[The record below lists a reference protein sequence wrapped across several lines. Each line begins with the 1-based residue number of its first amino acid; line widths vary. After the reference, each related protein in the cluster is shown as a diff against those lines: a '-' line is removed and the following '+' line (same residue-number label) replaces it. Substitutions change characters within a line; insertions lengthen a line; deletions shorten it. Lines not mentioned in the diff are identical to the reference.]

1 MLDWMRT
8 ELTAAER
15 KQFSNLIH
23 VRNHLRQLDLQAA
36 EMPGSPPVHLLCYD
50 STAFHGKGK
59 VVAALGNVDTAH
71 TVNWHVPG
79 TNTTSSSLAY
89 QFKPLRNLYAE
100 TLRVDPSL
108 ELASI
113 IWIGYDA
120 PTGPLNTGYVKAAF
134 RRRARV
140 GGDRLL
146 CDIAALHATR
156 RRAGTAAPGRFVNR
170 LYGHSYGS
178 VTTCYAGRGG
188 RLAGLVGSI
197 TLSGSPGA
205 GPVRH
210 AEEFGLGSGTVYV
223 LASWRD
229 PVTMFGADKP
239 GAWSRFNPRLG
250 LGMDPATEAF
260 GGKRIGAEFPDSPA
274 FAGVE
279 DVHQGY
285 LHHDSATGQP
295 SEALINS
302 AQITAGRGATLA
314 SVDRRRP
321 GRRMIARPVDSEHG
335 RYADGNSDS
344 RHGKGDPSP
353 GGYIGSRPSD
363 NSDSTDDRRWRGSSS
378 AESNDP
384 AAQRNPAA
392 ETAHRSTSGKA
403 VPGGTPWS
411 RDPGNVSRRGVGRRS
426 GTSDPAVR
434 RAGGDAEQSPDPSS
448 DGDGRA
454 VGREPVGSLGEMNIP
469 TEWLP
474 SAQVSRTVVSLIR
487 GLLKEGLTRVLEDPS
502 LGPAIITEIGR
513 RFAETDVPLK
523 IGGTSRRLTEL
534 FPPDELA
541 YLRYSVERSIA
552 SACLQYKLTE
562 TALQQMMHRP
572 ERVTAALRS
581 TYSHVEPGYI
591 ASWLDD
597 DYVMHGR
604 DGYPRDSGRHAFM
617 QAAVEHLTV
626 VWELVDGPAWQ
637 DLAAIKDERTR
648 DRAPILNSI
657 PPHRRAELD
666 LPAHSVDEFDI
677 PGNNTVLSAATN
689 MGSVLIVLRGY
700 LESLAEHADVIEG
713 WPWARIQH
721 GVLEFASRLSVMAG
735 VTFTTLGDFTEPR
748 HPPRFAVEFDTAS
761 RTIMSVA
768 ITGLAKQARAADR
781 GGVCPG
787 FVTFYPAGEA
797 EVSTGQLR
805 RSLAGVDVE
814 PHRSTSGS
822 NIAMMVG
829 GFLLPLLGRDYP
841 RLRLT
846 RPTLTDLMTG
856 QSVDPSGHPAI
867 PPTAAQQTPVELA
880 ARDSAGK
887 QLDPAEAIAVTAPR
901 PPDSV
906 TTGDRESTG
915 PSGRIDSRSPEDVD
929 RAETPHPYRDLL
941 ATESALRAELAVLLQ
956 VDSNKVRQAAVRQ
969 GLNMV
974 LERLRHFDPA
984 NWERAKR
991 AGDLTRIGRWIGEW
1005 VQLDADF
1012 QAASAEQWRD
1022 AVDADLA
1029 ARLLPW
1035 IRDTMLWKRDVAT
1048 AMTQMARLGRH
1059 DPAVWDRLQGRAD
1072 RIEQELMEIVGG
1084 ADSVSESAVT
1094 DPVTELWRLGRHTDA
1109 SRILTLFNAA
1119 ESFLVLDEFGVAPR
1133 PDPDTVARLARADP
1147 GVATALLDGSRSPTT
1162 DTDHR
1167 VLTVASWLGYPI
1179 GAETSA
1185 RALGDWR
1192 AVVDHFVENETPDVG
1207 TIDSAPDSGASGL
1220 PGAGTGGA
1228 TAADMTQNPAAA
1240 PGESDRPPGLIGSR
1254 PPEGFEPIDPARE
1267 DRRSP
1272 RGSRRGSTPPEA
1284 YAPVDPVHPHPWR
1297 RSLGADHTGPLPD
1310 PCAETPHRPAGATPW
1325 SGSPGNSPHQPAA
1338 VQDDS

>member
-1 MLDWMRT
+1 
-8 ELTAAER
+8 
-15 KQFSNLIH
+15 
-23 VRNHLRQLDLQAA
+23 
-36 EMPGSPPVHLLCYD
+36 
-50 STAFHGKGK
+50 
-59 VVAALGNVDTAH
+59 
-71 TVNWHVPG
+71 
-79 TNTTSSSLAY
+79 
-89 QFKPLRNLYAE
+89 
-100 TLRVDPSL
+100 
-108 ELASI
+108 
-113 IWIGYDA
+113 
-120 PTGPLNTGYVKAAF
+120 
-134 RRRARV
+134 
-140 GGDRLL
+140 
-146 CDIAALHATR
+146 
-156 RRAGTAAPGRFVNR
+156 
-170 LYGHSYGS
+170 
-178 VTTCYAGRGG
+178 
-188 RLAGLVGSI
+188 
-197 TLSGSPGA
+197 
-205 GPVRH
+205 
-210 AEEFGLGSGTVYV
+210 
-223 LASWRD
+223 
-229 PVTMFGADKP
+229 
-239 GAWSRFNPRLG
+239 
-250 LGMDPATEAF
+250 
-260 GGKRIGAEFPDSPA
+260 
-274 FAGVE
+274 
-279 DVHQGY
+279 
-285 LHHDSATGQP
+285 
-295 SEALINS
+295 
-302 AQITAGRGATLA
+302 
-314 SVDRRRP
+314 
-321 GRRMIARPVDSEHG
+321 
-335 RYADGNSDS
+335 
-344 RHGKGDPSP
+344 
-353 GGYIGSRPSD
+353 
-363 NSDSTDDRRWRGSSS
+363 
-378 AESNDP
+378 
-384 AAQRNPAA
+384 
-392 ETAHRSTSGKA
+392 
-403 VPGGTPWS
+403 
-411 RDPGNVSRRGVGRRS
+411 
-426 GTSDPAVR
+426 
-434 RAGGDAEQSPDPSS
+434 
-448 DGDGRA
+448 
-454 VGREPVGSLGEMNIP
+454 MNIP

-474 SAQVSRTVVSLIR
+474 SAQVPRTVVSLIR

-748 HPPRFAVEFDTAS
+748 HPPRFAVEFDTAR
-761 RTIMSVA
+761 RTITSVA
-768 ITGLAKQARAADR
+768 ITGPAKQARAADR

-814 PHRSTSGS
+814 PHRSSSGS

-841 RLRLT
+841 QLRLT

-856 QSVDPSGHPAI
+856 QSVDPSLHPAI

-880 ARDSAGK
+880 ARESAGK

-906 TTGDRESTG
+906 TTGDRGSTG

-941 ATESALRAELAVLLQ
+941 ATESALRAELAVLVQ
-956 VDSNKVRQAAVRQ
+956 VDPNKVRHAVVRQ

-974 LERLRHFDPA
+974 L
-984 NWERAKR
+984 
-991 AGDLTRIGRWIGEW
+991 
-1005 VQLDADF
+1005 
-1012 QAASAEQWRD
+1012 
-1022 AVDADLA
+1022 
-1029 ARLLPW
+1029 
-1035 IRDTMLWKRDVAT
+1035 
-1048 AMTQMARLGRH
+1048 
-1059 DPAVWDRLQGRAD
+1059 
-1072 RIEQELMEIVGG
+1072 
-1084 ADSVSESAVT
+1084 
-1094 DPVTELWRLGRHTDA
+1094 
-1109 SRILTLFNAA
+1109 
-1119 ESFLVLDEFGVAPR
+1119 
-1133 PDPDTVARLARADP
+1133 
-1147 GVATALLDGSRSPTT
+1147 
-1162 DTDHR
+1162 
-1167 VLTVASWLGYPI
+1167 
-1179 GAETSA
+1179 
-1185 RALGDWR
+1185 
-1192 AVVDHFVENETPDVG
+1192 
-1207 TIDSAPDSGASGL
+1207 APDSGASGL

-1272 RGSRRGSTPPEA
+1272 RGSRGGSTPPEA